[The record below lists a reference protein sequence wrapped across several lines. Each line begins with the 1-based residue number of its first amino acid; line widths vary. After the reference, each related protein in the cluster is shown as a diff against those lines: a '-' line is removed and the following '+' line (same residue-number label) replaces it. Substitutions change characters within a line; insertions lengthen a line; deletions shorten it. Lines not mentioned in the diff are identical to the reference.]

1 MPLAIAGRGI
11 AFENG
16 RGRNGLAAN
25 CGDDKDAI
33 ARIYVKPMASLDS
46 VSIAILLGAVLLMAG
61 ILSSL
66 LALRFGA
73 PLLLV
78 FLLIGVMAGESGP
91 GRVQFDDLRTT
102 YLVGSVALAL
112 ILFDGGLR
120 TRFQSISAVI
130 APSMMLATI
139 GVLLTA
145 LITAPVAKYVLDLN
159 WTEAL
164 LVGAVVASTD
174 AAAGFLLVH
183 AQGLRLR
190 PRVGATLEAE
200 SGTNDPFAVFLTLM
214 LVELISAGTSSFAHV
229 ALELGR
235 EAVLGAAVGVVG
247 GRLVVTAL
255 NRVALPQGL
264 HAPFVLT
271 AALVIFGLA
280 QIAHASGFLAVY
292 LAGIII
298 GNRPTR
304 AHNAVVTFLD
314 AATWLAQIVM
324 FVLLGLLASP
334 QRLVTSI
341 GPAVVIALV
350 LMLVARPLAVFL
362 CLVPFRFNWREKVFI
377 AWTGL
382 RGAVAIFLASI
393 PMLVGLSKAYLY
405 FDVAFV
411 IVVISLLLQGWTL
424 GVAARRLH
432 VALPRSER
440 GPRRV
445 ELDLPGQLEQQLVG
459 YAVRPK
465 SLFFRRGLIPSWS
478 KPTLVIRDQH
488 ILSPTEADPITP
500 GDYIY
505 LLAPP
510 EKAEALDRF
519 FVDMPPSSAPDPHLL
534 GDFTVSGE
542 VTLGDVAQAYGVN
555 VDPEQSKLTLSDYFD
570 IHLDHAPKEGSAQ
583 PLDSIVLV
591 ARNLSGARVN
601 VVGRRLPEDEEEAE
615 HLPWLGSFK
624 RKLADVWSSV
634 AGI

>member
-1 MPLAIAGRGI
+1 
-11 AFENG
+11 
-16 RGRNGLAAN
+16 
-25 CGDDKDAI
+25 
-33 ARIYVKPMASLDS
+33 MASLDT
-46 VSIAILLGAVLLMAG
+46 VSIAILLGAALVMAG

-78 FLLIGVMAGESGP
+78 FLVIGMLAGDSGP
-91 GRVQFDDLRTT
+91 GQLRFDDVRTT

-120 TRFQSISAVI
+120 TRFQSIRSVL
-130 APSMMLATI
+130 APSIVLATG
-139 GVLLTA
+139 GVLVTA
-145 LITAPVAKYVLDLN
+145 LVTAPVARYVLDLN

-164 LVGAVVASTD
+164 LMGAVVASTD
-174 AAAGFLLVH
+174 AAAVFLLVH
-183 AQGLRLR
+183 TQGLRLR

-214 LVELISAGTSSFAHV
+214 LVELISSGESSVWHV
-229 ALELGR
+229 ALEFGR
-235 EAVLGAAVGVVG
+235 EAMLGAIAGIAG
-247 GRLVVTAL
+247 GRLVVLAL

-264 HAPFVLT
+264 HAPFVAT
-271 AALVIFGLA
+271 AALVIFGGA

-304 AHNAVVTFLD
+304 AHNSVVTFLD

-324 FVLLGLLASP
+324 FVLLGLLVSP
-334 QRLVTSI
+334 QRLASSAV
-341 GPAVVIALV
+341 PAVLVALT
-350 LMLVARPLAVFL
+350 LMLAARPLAVFL
-362 CLVPFRFNWREKVFI
+362 CLAPFRFSWREKIFI

-393 PMLVGLSKAYLY
+393 PMLVGLSQAYIY

-411 IVVISLLLQGWTL
+411 VVIISLLLQGWTL
-424 GVAARRLH
+424 AAAARRLH
-432 VALPRSER
+432 VALPRAER

-459 YAVRPK
+459 YPVRTR
-465 SLFFRRGLIPSWS
+465 SLYFRRGLVPSWS

-488 ILSPTEADPITP
+488 ILSPTEADPVRP
-500 GDYIY
+500 GDYVY

-510 EKAEALDRF
+510 EKADALDRF
-519 FVDMPPSSAPDPHLL
+519 FVDMPPSTAPDPHLL
-534 GDFTVSGE
+534 GDFVVSGE
-542 VTLGDVAQAYGVN
+542 VTLGDIAKTYGVS
-555 VDPEQSKLTLSDYFD
+555 VAAEPATRTLADYFD
-570 IHLDHAPKEGSAQ
+570 VHLDHAPKEGATLA
-583 PLDSIVLV
+583 LDSIVLV
-591 ARNLSGARVN
+591 ARHLSGGRVN
-601 VVGRRLPEDEEEAE
+601 VVGLRLPEEEEKAAP
-615 HLPWLGSFK
+615 LTRMTALR
-624 RKLADVWSSV
+624 RKLAELWSQV